1 MEEFNLKCKTSEEF
15 LQAVGDMMIEYAESK
30 EIDIWSLSKAI
41 SKKLNKEEGKE
52 QDIRDAA
59 QFTPN
64 RRESLLDEEVLNLEQ
79 EFNKI
84 VDEPSL

>member
-41 SKKLNKEEGKE
+41 SKKLNKEEGKAE
-52 QDIRDAA
+52 KGAA
-59 QFTPN
+59 SRSVCRHASTLVGRATRPGFWRCEN
-64 RRESLLDEEVLNLEQ
+64 RRRD
-79 EFNKI
+79 
-84 VDEPSL
+84 